1 MALSPNSLA
10 RRKPGVQ
17 IPSPPPHIPAGQSVV
32 SFERAALTAR
42 CGRTAAA
49 SASPSP
55 AGKALSDH
63 ATRPGPPMMTTEG
76 SRRFQP
82 ELRAARQAGLEGHC
96 GSGRWSSRSRDTA
109 GRPGRAL
116 LAVRLPAALDALHE
130 SRAQTQRTRNA
141 GHRHRTP
148 DVHTRTLDTER
159 VDIACAD
166 TGRSHG
172 HWTPDTGRTDTTDY
186 ADRAPRHGWHPDRHP
201 GSPRPADCPLGRG
214 TVDLWTAP
222 SALGNDD
229 RSARVG
235 YPPAR
240 DYLPRYQAPARS
252 LRRPGRASAHCCPQT
267 ITGRA

>member
-1 MALSPNSLA
+1 MTARAALGPQTTGKPPTTAASDGQPTLQVNNRLRACAQVTQSPGLSLV

-17 IPSPPPHIPAGQSVV
+17 IPSPPPPKPAGQSVV

-82 ELRAARQAGLEGHC
+82 ELRVARQAGLEGHC

-116 LAVRLPAALDALHE
+116 LACGCPPHSTHSTSHGRRHSGRGTP
-130 SRAQTQRTRNA
+130 

-148 DVHTRTLDTER
+148 DTGHRT
-159 VDIACAD
+159 C
-166 TGRSHG
+166 G
-172 HWTPDTGRTDTTDY
+172 H
-186 ADRAPRHGWHPDRHP
+186 DRLCGQGA
-201 GSPRPADCPLGRG
+201 
-214 TVDLWTAP
+214 
-222 SALGNDD
+222 
-229 RSARVG
+229 
-235 YPPAR
+235 
-240 DYLPRYQAPARS
+240 
-252 LRRPGRASAHCCPQT
+252 
-267 ITGRA
+267 